1 MLCSSLQADIEL
13 LQEEFAKG
21 NILTKNQ
28 QRGIE
33 QYQEVVANL
42 ELTKHFLKTFDKQ
55 KLQTFSKTEVDVA
68 TIMKYSNFI

>member
-28 QRGIE
+28 QLGIE

-42 ELTKHFLKTFDKQ
+42 EMTKYFLETFDKQ

-68 TIMKYSNFI
+68 TIMKY